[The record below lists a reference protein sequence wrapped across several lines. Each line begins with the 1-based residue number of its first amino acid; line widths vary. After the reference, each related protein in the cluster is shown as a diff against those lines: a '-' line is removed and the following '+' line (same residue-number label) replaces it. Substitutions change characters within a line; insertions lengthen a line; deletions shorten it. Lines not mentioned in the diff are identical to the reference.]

1 MLANDLPQ
9 ALHCKANATEAL
21 GEGREGDGSKAI
33 EVSFYQNILGSE
45 SRIAYHSSF
54 RHLVRI
60 QRRG

>member
-33 EVSFYQNILGSE
+33 EVSFNQNILV
-45 SRIAYHSSF
+45 RIQDCVPYSSF

>member
-45 SRIAYHSSF
+45 SRIAYHIALSDT
-54 RHLVRI
+54 L
-60 QRRG
+60 